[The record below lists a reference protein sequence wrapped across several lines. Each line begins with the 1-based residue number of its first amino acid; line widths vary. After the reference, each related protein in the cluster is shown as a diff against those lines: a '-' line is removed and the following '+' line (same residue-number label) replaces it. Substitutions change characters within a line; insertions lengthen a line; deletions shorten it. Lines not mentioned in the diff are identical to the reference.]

1 MTTDT
6 NMPVVAI
13 VNDLEAL
20 ISEIDN
26 NPELSPWVVRL
37 ILKSIKDKAKKMAT
51 EFPPRLTSVSET
63 ENSEVFSD
71 LPFLSTTKVKVL
83 QQRRCV

>member
-6 NMPVVAI
+6 NLSTVAI
-13 VNDLEAL
+13 INDLEAL

-51 EFPPRLTSVSET
+51 EFPPRLTSVPET
-63 ENSEVFSD
+63 AKSEVFSD
-71 LPFLSTTKVKVL
+71 SPFLGTTKVKVL
-83 QQRRCV
+83 QQRRYV

>member
-6 NMPVVAI
+6 NLSTVAI
-13 VNDLEAL
+13 INDLEAL

-37 ILKSIKDKAKKMAT
+37 ILKSIKDKAKKMAN
-51 EFPPRLTSVSET
+51 EFPPRLTSVPET
-63 ENSEVFSD
+63 ANSEVFPNRS
-71 LPFLSTTKVKVL
+71 FLTTKVKVL
-83 QQRRCV
+83 QQRRYV

>member
-6 NMPVVAI
+6 NLSTVAI
-13 VNDLEAL
+13 INDIEAL

-37 ILKSIKDKAKKMAT
+37 VLKSIKDKAKKMAT
-51 EFPPRLTSVSET
+51 EFPPRLTSVPET
-63 ENSEVFSD
+63 ANSEVLPNS
-71 LPFLSTTKVKVL
+71 PFLSTAKVTVL
-83 QQRRCV
+83 QQRRYV

>member
-6 NMPVVAI
+6 NLPTVAI
-13 VNDLEAL
+13 INDLEAL

-37 ILKSIKDKAKKMAT
+37 VLKSIKDKAKKMVT
-51 EFPPRLTSVSET
+51 EFPPRLTAVAET
-63 ENSEVFSD
+63 AKSEVFSD
-71 LPFLSTTKVKVL
+71 SPFLGTAKVKVL
-83 QQRRCV
+83 QQRRYV

>member
-37 ILKSIKDKAKKMAT
+37 ILKSIKDKAKKMAS
-51 EFPPRLTSVSET
+51 EFPPRLTSLPET
-63 ENSEVFSD
+63 ENSEVLSD
-71 LPFLSTTKVKVL
+71 SPFLSTTKVAVL
-83 QQRRCV
+83 QQRRHV

>member
-6 NMPVVAI
+6 NLTTVAI
-13 VNDLEAL
+13 INDLEAL

-37 ILKSIKDKAKKMAT
+37 VLKSIKDKAKKMAT
-51 EFPPRLTSVSET
+51 EFPPRLTSVGET
-63 ENSEVFSD
+63 ANSEVFSD
-71 LPFLSTTKVKVL
+71 SPFLNTTKVKVL
-83 QQRRCV
+83 QQRRYV